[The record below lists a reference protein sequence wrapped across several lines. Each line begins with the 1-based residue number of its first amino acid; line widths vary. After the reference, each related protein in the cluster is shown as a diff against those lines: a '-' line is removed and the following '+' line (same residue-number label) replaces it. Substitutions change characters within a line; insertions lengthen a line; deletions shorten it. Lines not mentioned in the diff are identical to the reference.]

1 MVLTYQITA
10 AQKRKVFLKGDPPWE
25 STPKP
30 DFIAS
35 LVYGG
40 PLEQIHCSGTSAA
53 VTFINAA
60 DAENYYSK
68 TPNGVLY
75 RSSNDN
81 PQHFAEVVM
90 ADDVTPVSGMV
101 QEYVK
106 NGFTR
111 CVRAIGVDVA
121 ISLAELHAVA
131 VGKSSVPRKLERL
144 EDDKSPQGV
153 SFSPKSPYYSLVTR

>member
-1 MVLTYQITA
+1 MTA
-10 AQKRKVFLKGDPPWE
+10 AQKRKVFFTGDPAWE
-25 STPKP
+25 SAPKP

-40 PLEQIHCSGTSAA
+40 PLEQIHCSGASAA

-60 DAENYYSK
+60 DAENYYKK
-68 TPNGVLY
+68 TPNGILY

-81 PQHFAEVVM
+81 LQYFAEVRM

-101 QEYVK
+101 QEYVN

-111 CVRAIGVDVA
+111 CVRAIGVDFA
-121 ISLAELHAVA
+121 KSLEELHAVA
-131 VGKSSVPRKLERL
+131 VGKSSVPRKLEGL
-144 EDDKSPQGV
+144 EDGKSPQGV
-153 SFSPKSPYYSLVTR
+153 SFNPKFPYDSLVTR